1 MFKVKEYVIR
11 DWPFLST
18 PLLDESVF
26 ERLHYPE
33 FFDRIGYELTYIES
47 LYHKANNISNLV
59 LVPGSTTDASAN
71 IQDWFEQTEIHP
83 NIYLDH
89 CHVVTRFA
97 YEGDAKEQILKYSEI
112 YPRLRKLLQIK
123 PKFGYDFCIDYIDN
137 DKVFEICHIEHD
149 FSDFEIYKRNIDY
162 TQNFILSSN
171 WHDHA
176 IYLNKTY
183 NNWYT
188 NDEYA
193 QAQFKAKYYG
203 FDTNE
208 DLNEPKML
216 SYIKVL

>member
-1 MFKVKEYVIR
+1 MFECENYTLI
-11 DWPFLST
+11 DYPYLT
-18 PLLDESVF
+18 EPLEDTSVF

-47 LYHKANNISNLV
+47 LYHKINNISNLV

-71 IQDWFEQTEIHP
+71 IQDWVKQVINTP
-83 NIYLDH
+83 NVYLDH

-97 YEGDAKEQILKYSEI
+97 YQGEARKQIEQYSKK

-123 PKFGYDFCIDYIDN
+123 PKYGYDFCVDYIDEN
-137 DKVFEICHIEHD
+137 RVFEICHIEHD
-149 FSDFEIYKRNIDY
+149 FSSWETFKRNFDF
-162 TQNFILSSN
+162 TENFILGSDWVKHSE
-171 WHDHA
+171 
-176 IYLNKTY
+176 YLNKTY
-183 NNWYT
+183 SYWYT
-188 NDEYA
+188 SDEYA

-203 FDTNE
+203 FDTNP